1 MSEMPR
7 GVPRVNDRR
16 VLNGIFWVLRS
27 GAPWRDLPEAFGP
40 YTICYNRFVRWRR
53 AGVWGRIIDALAAAH
68 DAAVQMIDTSIVR
81 VHQHGACITRNQR
94 QSMGR
99 SLGGLA
105 SKIDVLVDSNGL
117 PVRLALS
124 PGEAHDIRLAGKLLS
139 RLKSGSMLLAD
150 RAYDADWIR
159 ELAMKKGAWANIPPK
174 SNRGDPVLISTALAT
189 GWSGSS
195 TGSSNV
201 GGWQRATTGLPPA
214 TSPSF
219 NSRQSDYGWAL
230 VSPP

>member
-1 MSEMPR
+1 MRYELADYEWTAIKPMLPNKPR

-40 YTICYNRFVRWRR
+40 YTTCYNRFVRWRR
-53 AGVWGRIIDALAAAH
+53 AGVWGRIMDALAAAH

-99 SLGGLA
+99 SRGGLT
-105 SKIDVLVDSNGL
+105 SKIHALVDSNGL

-124 PGEAHDIRLAGKLLS
+124 PGEAHDVRLAGKRLS
-139 RLKSGSMLLAD
+139 RLKSG
-150 RAYDADWIR
+150 
-159 ELAMKKGAWANIPPK
+159 
-174 SNRGDPVLISTALAT
+174 
-189 GWSGSS
+189 
-195 TGSSNV
+195 
-201 GGWQRATTGLPPA
+201 
-214 TSPSF
+214 
-219 NSRQSDYGWAL
+219 
-230 VSPP
+230 